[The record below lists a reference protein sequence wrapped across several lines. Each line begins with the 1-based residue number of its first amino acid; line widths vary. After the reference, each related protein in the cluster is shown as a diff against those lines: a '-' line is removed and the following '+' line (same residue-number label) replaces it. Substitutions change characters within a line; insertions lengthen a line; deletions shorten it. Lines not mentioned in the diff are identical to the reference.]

1 MRTPAAS
8 AGCGGWE
15 AADGGGSGKIEE
27 GGREVGGGE
36 GEGREGRAKLGAGAG
51 RLGNQILC
59 SWAS

>member
-15 AADGGGSGKIEE
+15 AADGGGGGKTGE

-36 GEGREGRAKLGAGAG
+36 GEGREGRARVAREGRSLGPA
-51 RLGNQILC
+51 LVC
-59 SWAS
+59 